1 MNLLNYVDRY
11 VPSAVKPLF
20 QQELG
25 FSDAQTAYPLTAFV
39 VVYML
44 TSPFFGALA
53 DRMSRKVLIAI
64 GVALWSLATAGGAL
78 ASGIVSFILARA
90 LVGVGEAAYATIAP
104 SLISD
109 FYPPERRN
117 RILTFFYVAIPV
129 GSALGFVLGGLIGN
143 AYGWRA
149 AFLICGLPGLL
160 AAGLA
165 LMIKEPAR
173 GALDPVPAPAVP
185 SWPDALRLLR
195 ASAPYVFAV
204 VGYIAVT
211 WASGGMADWFAT
223 FLVRHRGM
231 DLAQATGLTG
241 LAAVVGGLG
250 GTLTGGLLADRLKS
264 KVRSPYFALCCL
276 AMIPATGFVVLAL
289 FATHH
294 TLIVAS
300 ILLAQF
306 FFWFYN
312 GPINAIIVN
321 SVPAAMRARAVAMSI
336 LMIHL
341 LGDAISPT
349 IIGVISD
356 QTGNLMNGLLLVP
369 VLMLVGAAVW
379 GIGWKKGLGSSPLG
393 SP

>member
-1 MNLLNYVDRY
+1 MNLLNYIDRY

-20 QQELG
+20 QKELG

-39 VVYML
+39 IVYML
-44 TSPFFGALA
+44 TSPVFGALA
-53 DRMSRKVLIAI
+53 DRMSRKVLIAV
-64 GVALWSLATAGGAL
+64 GVALWSLATAAGAL
-78 ASGIVSFILARA
+78 AAGIVSFILARA
-90 LVGVGEAAYATIAP
+90 MVGIGEAAYATIAP

-129 GSALGFVLGGLIGN
+129 GSAMGFILGGLTGN
-143 AYGWRA
+143 AFGWRA

-165 LMIKEPAR
+165 LMIREPAR

-185 SWPDALRLLR
+185 AWPDALRILR
-195 ASAPYVFAV
+195 ASAPYVVAV
-204 VGYIAVT
+204 AGYIAAT
-211 WASGGMADWFAT
+211 FASGAVADWYPT
-223 FLVRHRGM
+223 FLVRQRGWE
-231 DLAQATGLTG
+231 LAQATGVTG

-250 GTLTGGLLADRLKS
+250 GTLTGGLLADWLKPR
-264 KVRSPYFALCCL
+264 VRSPYFALCCL
-276 AMIPATGFVVLAL
+276 SMIPATACMVMVLAVKQS
-289 FATHH
+289 A
-294 TLIVAS
+294 LI
-300 ILLAQF
+300 LAFIVLGQF

-321 SVPAAMRARAVAMSI
+321 AVPAAMRARAVATSI

-349 IIGVISD
+349 IVGMISD
-356 QTGNLMNGLLLVP
+356 RTGNLMNGLILIP
-369 VLMLVGAAVW
+369 VAMLVGAGIW
-379 GIGWKKGLGSSPLG
+379 GYGWRKRLLATGH
-393 SP
+393 